1 MLVELMPEQKEEILG
16 ISKITS
22 KGQITVPQDVR
33 EAFGFEVGERLVFLR
48 RGDQL
53 IVRKSK

>member
-1 MLVELMPEQKEEILG
+1 MPEQKEEILG